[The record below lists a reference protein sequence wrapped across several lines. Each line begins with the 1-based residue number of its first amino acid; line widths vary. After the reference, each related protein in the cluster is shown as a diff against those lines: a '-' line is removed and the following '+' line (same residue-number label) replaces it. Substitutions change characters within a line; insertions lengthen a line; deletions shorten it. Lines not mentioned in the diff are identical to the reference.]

1 LIAIIKLAFGAYS
14 MCRQPHSKYTAYRII
29 LVLLT
34 IIIIGYDG
42 SDAGTPLAWAALA
55 HHRCAGS
62 DFLLELGALND
73 IGNQGIEGLLHIYS
87 VLGRGLQVYQVEAR
101 CHFFGFLLENQAL
114 IVFKVVLIP
123 QKDNFY
129 VGIGNLSDLA
139 KPVGYIF
146 KT

>member
-1 LIAIIKLAFGAYS
+1 
-14 MCRQPHSKYTAYRII
+14 MCRPPLSKYRAYRII
-29 LVLLT
+29 LVFLT
-34 IIIIGYDG
+34 IIIIGNDG
-42 SDAGTPLAWAALA
+42 PDASTPLPWATLA

-87 VLGRGLQVYQVEAR
+87 VLGRGLQVYQVEAG
-101 CHFFGFLLENQAL
+101 CHFFCFLLENQTL
-114 IVFKVVLIP
+114 IVFQVVLIP

-129 VGIGNLSDLA
+129 VGIGDLSDFA
-139 KPVGYIF
+139 KPVGYVF